1 MKDRA
6 SGHFTAVA
14 SPHWEG
20 MGSLLEGGEKKAGG
34 VGATVEATAKTGD
47 VRGTMLHG
55 SAPTLSFESSLRG
68 HEGWFAMIDFHVQT
82 HHLIVALL
90 GMLDEDSDGSHAKD
104 AHGGKHGKAGKAGKG
119 KGGGKNDHGD
129 GTGMDHLQ
137 QDRPPHMFEE
147 HVALGKA
154 KTATAV
160 AMQVG
165 PMARSAAGGA
175 LGPRGGYGLSIASSG
190 GVHASMAQF
199 R

>member
-1 MKDRA
+1 
-6 SGHFTAVA
+6 
-14 SPHWEG
+14 
-20 MGSLLEGGEKKAGG
+20 MGSRLVEGEKKTGDG
-34 VGATVEATAKTGD
+34 GATVEATAKTGD

-104 AHGGKHGKAGKAGKG
+104 AHGGKHGKAGKGKS
-119 KGGGKNDHGD
+119 GGKNDHGD

-165 PMARSAAGGA
+165 PMARSAGGGA